1 MLDRA
6 RRGVGSV
13 ITPMPSERPVARP
26 RHVTFRLLSGAGA
39 MAALR
44 ADWTAVVQGL
54 SRARYLDRFEWWDA
68 YVRELADDP
77 ASLRFFVAHADGAPV
92 AVFPLASR
100 RRRIAGVPV
109 RTLELPAHDH
119 LCLRDL
125 VFERAPENEG
135 LVAEFVAFLEHG
147 APERWDALF
156 LENLL
161 DDSPAASSLRGR
173 PPSRTLWEPG
183 RVSLWADTSVPFEE
197 LQKRL
202 SQKFRYSLRKR
213 GKQLAALPGGLEYV
227 RVTRREEIDAALDEF
242 MALEAA
248 GWKGKAGTAISCDP
262 RLVAFYRSVSR
273 DLSPSGGVEID
284 LLRAGGKCIA
294 GQFCLK
300 TGRSL
305 YLMKP
310 AYDETL
316 SKLGPGHL
324 FVEHIL
330 RRCATERDVDA
341 YSFVSDAEWLRDWKP
356 SAHEGADA
364 FVFTGSAA
372 GRAAHL
378 ALLAKQRVRPLYRR
392 AKDLL
397 RGRAGEA
404 SAPAGGGAG
413 PGDE

>member
-1 MLDRA
+1 MTA
-6 RRGVGSV
+6 
-13 ITPMPSERPVARP
+13 ERPAARQRP
-26 RHVTFRLLSGAGA
+26 VTFRALAGAGA
-39 MAALR
+39 MASLR
-44 ADWTAVVQGL
+44 GDWMAVVEGL

-68 YVRELADDP
+68 YARELADDP
-77 ASLRFFVAHADGAPV
+77 ASLRFFVAEAGGAPV

-109 RTLELPAHDH
+109 RALELPAHDH

-135 LVAEFVAFLEHG
+135 LLAAFVAFLESG
-147 APERWDALF
+147 APERFDVLF
-156 LENLL
+156 LENVL
-161 DDSPAASSLRGR
+161 DDSPTTFSLRGR
-173 PPSRTLWEPG
+173 PPPRTLWEPG
-183 RVSLWADTSVPFEE
+183 RVSLWADTTVSFEE
-197 LQKRL
+197 LQQRL
-202 SQKFRYSLRKR
+202 NQKFRYSLRKR
-213 GKQLAALPGGLEYV
+213 GKQLAALPGGLEV
-227 RVTRREEIDAALDEF
+227 LRITRAEELDAALDEF

-248 GWKGKAGTAISCDP
+248 GWKGKAGTAIRCDP

-273 DLSPSGGVEID
+273 DLAASGGVEID
-284 LLRAGGKCIA
+284 LLRAGGRCIA

-300 TGRSL
+300 AGRSL

-341 YSFVSDAEWLRDWKP
+341 YNFVSDAEWLRDWKP

-364 FVFTGSAA
+364 FVFTGSPA
-372 GRAAHL
+372 GRAAYL
-378 ALLAKQRVRPLYRR
+378 ALAAKQRLRPLYRR
-392 AKDLL
+392 AKGLL
-397 RGRAGEA
+397 RGRGAA
-404 SAPAGGGAG
+404 AAAAPAAPGAAAS
-413 PGDE
+413 GDDSSDA